1 MSGGPAS
8 SADIEAMQKAQQAAA
23 AAQAMM
29 DQNEKF
35 GPASGPSAQAG
46 AGADKDEDET
56 TIGMLRRKY
65 GIGGGNPLSGFLG
78 GA

>member
-1 MSGGPAS
+1 MGSGPAS
-8 SADIEAMQKAQQAAA
+8 SADLEKMQQAQQAAA

-35 GPASGPSAQAG
+35 GPAGGQAAQAK
-46 AGADKDEDET
+46 AGGENEDEN

>member
-1 MSGGPAS
+1 MSKPAS
-8 SADIEAMQKAQQAAA
+8 SKDIEAMQKAEQAAA

-35 GPASGPSAQAG
+35 GPASGPSAQAKTGG
-46 AGADKDEDET
+46 ANEDET

>member
-1 MSGGPAS
+1 MSKPAS
-8 SADIEAMQKAQQAAA
+8 SEDIEAMQKAQQAAA

-35 GPASGPSAQAG
+35 GPAGGQAAKASASNEN
-46 AGADKDEDET
+46 EDET

>member
-1 MSGGPAS
+1 
-8 SADIEAMQKAQQAAA
+8 
-23 AAQAMM
+23 M

-46 AGADKDEDET
+46 AGADKDEDEN